1 MLENP
6 HIFSHY
12 FYYIYICVCFYPLSR
27 RIWKETEVNCV
38 DTFPT
43 FIAFSTN
50 LPPSQLLGPSVSFF
64 VKVPSNW
71 VDSSSQYSSGSLD
84 LLIDSSEENQ
94 TSLSLIFSFA
104 LLSFFRSI
112 CEIHFFI
119 TIVLLAST
127 WRPDSSPFLLLFA
140 LRFSCQELH
149 VRALW
154 CMKLSVRSLKK
165 VSTKKQRI
173 SEVGL
178 TRVQCP
184 LVFRKEFLL
193 D

>member
-1 MLENP
+1 MLQNP
-6 HIFSHY
+6 QIFSLY
-12 FYYIYICVCFYPLSR
+12 FYYLYICACFSPLSR
-27 RIWKETEVNCV
+27 RIWKETELNCV

-50 LPPSQLLGPSVSFF
+50 LRPSQLLDPSVSFF
-64 VKVPSNW
+64 GKVLSNW

-112 CEIHFFI
+112 SEIHFFI

-127 WRPDSSPFLLLFA
+127 
-140 LRFSCQELH
+140 
-149 VRALW
+149 
-154 CMKLSVRSLKK
+154 
-165 VSTKKQRI
+165 
-173 SEVGL
+173 
-178 TRVQCP
+178 
-184 LVFRKEFLL
+184 
-193 D
+193 

>member
-12 FYYIYICVCFYPLSR
+12 FYYIYICVCFYPLSQ
-27 RIWKETEVNCV
+27 RIWKETEVNYV

-64 VKVPSNW
+64 GKVPSNW

-104 LLSFFRSI
+104 LLFYFSIDQRNSLLYNHRSVGFNLKTRFFTFSFAFRLA
-112 CEIHFFI
+112 FFLSR
-119 TIVLLAST
+119 TSCACIVVYEA
-127 WRPDSSPFLLLFA
+127 F
-140 LRFSCQELH
+140 
-149 VRALW
+149 RAF
-154 CMKLSVRSLKK
+154 
-165 VSTKKQRI
+165 I
-173 SEVGL
+173 
-178 TRVQCP
+178 
-184 LVFRKEFLL
+184 
-193 D
+193 